1 MRRLFEGGAYSSK
14 YGTVKWLKDCPKNEQ
29 LAEKRNFKGNC
40 AILRI
45 VFQPRALSYE
55 LPASRKGVYCFV
67 ILRIIYRTHVDRS
80 CIFLYGF
87 LSRYVE
93 NCQPVFYLSL
103 TGFCKKF
110 FAVFLDPFSLN
121 VRLFLVLVMGIHEYY
136 CHCFFWDKKQRR

>member
-1 MRRLFEGGAYSSK
+1 MALEGVGSICFSF
-14 YGTVKWLKDCPKNEQ
+14 TQ
-29 LAEKRNFKGNC
+29 LARQKKAIINSAKKYIYFKGNC

-55 LPASRKGVYCFV
+55 LPASRKGVYMFCNPPNN
-67 ILRIIYRTHVDRS
+67 LSRRTHVDRS

-110 FAVFLDPFSLN
+110 FVVFLDPFSLN
-121 VRLFLVLVMGIHEYY
+121 VRLFLVLVMGIH
-136 CHCFFWDKKQRR
+136 